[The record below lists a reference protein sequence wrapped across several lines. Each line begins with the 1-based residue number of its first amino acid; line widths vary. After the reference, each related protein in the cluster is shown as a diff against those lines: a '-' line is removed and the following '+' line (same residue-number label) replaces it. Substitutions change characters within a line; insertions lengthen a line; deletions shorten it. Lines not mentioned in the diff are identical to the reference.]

1 MSLFYGLAAG
11 LFVSMSTWAAMTYV
25 SQLAGICL
33 GFFLLTFFVVSAVY
47 LTGDDLIERQKML
60 LKALTNTEVVFF
72 ERLRDIDYKVNSLV
86 APSRASR
93 SAGSEAE
100 HAQTL
105 DTLLTS
111 LDGILTVANT
121 APVSPEEAAGGE
133 TVSRQ

>member
-11 LFVSMSTWAAMTYV
+11 LFVSASAWAAMVYV
-25 SQLAGICL
+25 SQPAGICL

-86 APSRASR
+86 APPA
-93 SAGSEAE
+93 AGHPTKAE
-100 HAQTL
+100 VEYAQTL

-111 LDGILTVANT
+111 LDDIIAVANT
-121 APVSPEEAAGGE
+121 ASSPDEAAGGE
-133 TVSRQ
+133 TASRP